1 MELRV
6 LGCGGGEQSGKRLS
20 SFLLNDNVL
29 LDAGAATG
37 ALSLEEQARI
47 RAVLLSHPHLDHVV
61 GLAFLG
67 DNLAVN
73 SHQATVSVF
82 SIPEVLNILRE
93 HFFNNLLWP
102 DFTRLP
108 SRDQPVFHLT
118 PLQQGVETSV
128 EGLVVTAISVH
139 HTLPA
144 VGYLIR
150 DQKSAILYSGDTGPT
165 EKLWAVAR
173 ACQDL
178 KAVIVETSFPDRL
191 ETLARQSGHLTP
203 GMLKRELAK
212 LSREVP
218 VLITHLKPPFIA
230 EIKKEIGAG
239 KGDLILL
246 EDDQRYS
253 F

>member
-1 MELRV
+1 MNLRV
-6 LGCGGGEQSGKRLS
+6 LGCGGGEQSGRRLT
-20 SFLLNDNVL
+20 SFLLNGCVL

-37 ALSLEEQARI
+37 ALLLEEQARI
-47 RAVLLSHPHLDHVV
+47 RAVLLSHSHLDHVV
-61 GLAFLG
+61 GLAFLA

-73 SHQATVSVF
+73 SHQPPVPIF
-82 SIPEVLNILRE
+82 SIPEVLDILRE
-93 HFFNNLLWP
+93 HLFNDLLWP

-108 SRDQPVFHLT
+108 SRDRPVFQLS
-118 PLQQGVETSV
+118 PLQQGAEASV
-128 EGLVVTAISVH
+128 EGLAVTAIPVD

-150 DQKSAILYSGDTGPT
+150 DQKSAILYTGDTGPT

-173 ACQDL
+173 ECQDL

-191 ETLARQSGHLTP
+191 EKLAKQSGHLTP
-203 GMLKRELAK
+203 GMLKTELAK

-218 VLITHLKPPFIA
+218 VLITHLKPPFVV
-230 EIKKEIGAG
+230 EIQKEIAAA
-239 KGDLILL
+239 KGNLVLL
-246 EDDQRYS
+246 EDGQQYS

>member
-1 MELRV
+1 MNLRV
-6 LGCGGGEQSGKRLS
+6 LGCGGGEQSGKRLT
-20 SFLLNDNVL
+20 SFLLNDHVL

-47 RAVLLSHPHLDHVV
+47 RAVLLSHSHLDHVV

-73 SHQATVSVF
+73 SLEAPISVF

-93 HFFNNLLWP
+93 HFFNDLLWP

-108 SRDQPVFHLT
+108 SRDQPVFKLT
-118 PLQQGVETSV
+118 PLQQGVETRL
-128 EGLVVTAISVH
+128 EGLAVTAISVH

-173 ACQDL
+173 DCRDL

-191 ETLARQSGHLTP
+191 EKLARQSGHLTP
-203 GMLKRELAK
+203 GMLKTEISK

-218 VLITHLKPPFIA
+218 VLITHLKPPFLA
-230 EIKKEIGAG
+230 EIKKEIAAA
-239 KGDLILL
+239 KGNLILL
-246 EDDQRYS
+246 EDGQNYS

>member
-1 MELRV
+1 
-6 LGCGGGEQSGKRLS
+6 
-20 SFLLNDNVL
+20 
-29 LDAGAATG
+29 
-37 ALSLEEQARI
+37 
-47 RAVLLSHPHLDHVV
+47 
-61 GLAFLG
+61 
-67 DNLAVN
+67 
-73 SHQATVSVF
+73 
-82 SIPEVLNILRE
+82 
-93 HFFNNLLWP
+93 
-102 DFTRLP
+102 
-108 SRDQPVFHLT
+108 
-118 PLQQGVETSV
+118 V
-128 EGLVVTAISVH
+128 EGLVVTAISGH

-150 DQKSAILYSGDTGPT
+150 DRKSAILYSGDTGPT

-230 EIKKEIGAG
+230 EIKKEIGAA
-239 KGDLILL
+239 KGNLILL